1 MSRYDLVKEMCRR
14 VGLARWYGTKL
25 MANAIIFESRTGKH
39 VQPEMLAHAVK
50 YMSDNRQYLV
60 PAP

>member
-14 VGLARWYGTKL
+14 VGLERWYATRL
-25 MANAIIFESRTGKH
+25 MANVISFEARTGAH
-39 VQPEMLAHAVK
+39 VTPGGLARAVK

-60 PAP
+60 PVP